1 MDGQRGFL
9 TKQANVWAKHS
20 PEGVGEERFPSR
32 DYLSKNVNAPVKNHW
47 ANVFM
52 IAIQHQ
58 FKKQKRSSYWPPP
71 TVVLV
76 NIIFPG
82 LLWVTRFN
90 QPPPPP
96 PGHRA
101 ASVSCKEQRLLCTRV
116 LTARKPHADHNGP
129 IDNGGKSTETWH
141 MLRILLGPG
150 QNSVPA
156 ALGAC
161 VCSKVKLI

>member
-96 PGHRA
+96 PGTGQPVFLAKSNGFCAPGFSQLANPTLTTMVQLITEEKAQRPGTCYVSYWARDKTACQQPWELVSA
-101 ASVSCKEQRLLCTRV
+101 A
-116 LTARKPHADHNGP
+116 
-129 IDNGGKSTETWH
+129 
-141 MLRILLGPG
+141 
-150 QNSVPA
+150 
-156 ALGAC
+156 
-161 VCSKVKLI
+161 KLN